1 MLGWVVGGFP
11 SGYLPVPCGPGHS
24 SVSVREAGAPARIP
38 YSPAP
43 MVPFLVRMAA
53 DRIGVLEVMAKGQ
66 TSVWVALRANSGELS
81 VSPVLCV
88 CVCPSGPWCVCV
100 HLVFVVCVCPSG
112 VLTVPWATLYTRLHR
127 LVFSSG
133 L

>member
-66 TSVWVALRANSGELS
+66 TSVWVVLRANSGELS
-81 VSPVLCV
+81 VSPVLSV
-88 CVCPSGPWCVCV
+88 CVCV
-100 HLVFVVCVCPSG
+100 HLVLMVCCAGVCAGVRVLGRVWSVACIPVSG
-112 VLTVPWATLYTRLHR
+112 HW
-127 LVFSSG
+127 
-133 L
+133 

>member
-88 CVCPSGPWCVCV
+88 RVCPSGPY
-100 HLVFVVCVCPSG
+100 G
-112 VLTVPWATLYTRLHR
+112 VLCGCLCVLGRVWSMACIP
-127 LVFSSG
+127 VSG
-133 L
+133 HW